1 MYNTKNDVVNSYIV
15 NKDTQCL
22 KETWCY
28 MSKIITVEKILGVD
42 QSINCTG
49 VCLHTIETDHSGDKP
64 HEYHSYQYW
73 LIPANNKCTKKMLA
87 FSNPWI
93 TIDPYKKM
101 DGEDYVSKEVAK
113 TMNIYAICDIIES
126 IIQTEKPDTLVM
138 EGISYGSRGSA
149 ALVDLAGLNYC
160 IRMMAIRRGLGI
172 AIVSPTSLKM
182 RATGNGGAEKEEM
195 IWAWKQCDTNIA
207 DVKEIKIDDLADAFF
222 LSKCQ

>member
-1 MYNTKNDVVNSYIV
+1 
-15 NKDTQCL
+15 
-22 KETWCY
+22 
-28 MSKIITVEKILGVD
+28 MSKLITVEKVLGVD

-49 VCLHTIETDHSGDKP
+49 VCLHTIETDHSGKKP
-64 HEYHSYQYW
+64 QEFHSYQYW
-73 LIPANNKCTKKMLA
+73 LIPANTKYTKKMAA

-101 DGEDYVSKEVAK
+101 EGEDYSGKEAAK

-149 ALVDLAGLNYC
+149 SLVDLAGLNYC
-160 IRMMAIRRGLGI
+160 IRMMAIRRGLGMV
-172 AIVSPTSLKM
+172 IVSPTSLKT

-195 IWAWKQCDTNIA
+195 VWAWKQCDPNIA
-207 DVKEIKIDDLADAFF
+207 NVKEIKIDDLADAFF
-222 LSKCQ
+222 LSNCQ